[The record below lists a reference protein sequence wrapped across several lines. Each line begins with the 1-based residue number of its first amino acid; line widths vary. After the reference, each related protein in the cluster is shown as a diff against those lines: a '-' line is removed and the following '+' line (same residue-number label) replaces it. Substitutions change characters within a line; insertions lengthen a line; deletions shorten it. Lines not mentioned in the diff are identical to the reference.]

1 MNLSY
6 SRCKGK
12 IERFVHLF
20 KKTKEYAE
28 LNKHYPEFEIFEET
42 QGKFELEV
50 VQAAF
55 NKWAKQQA
63 TDRKR
68 AEFTKNLNQ
77 LISTD
82 YVLVRKRT

>member
-20 KKTKEYAE
+20 KKKEYAE

-77 LISTD
+77 LISND

>member
-1 MNLSY
+1 MNL
-6 SRCKGK
+6 RHPQCKVK

-20 KKTKEYAE
+20 RKTKEYAE

-42 QGKFELEV
+42 KGKFELDF

-55 NKWAKQQA
+55 DKWAKQQA

-68 AEFTKNLNQ
+68 AEFAKNLNQ
-77 LISTD
+77 LISND

>member
-12 IERFVHLF
+12 IEHFVHIF

-28 LNKHYPEFEIFEET
+28 LNQHYPEFEIFEET
-42 QGKFELEV
+42 KGKFELEV

-55 NKWAKQQA
+55 DKWAKQQA
-63 TDRKR
+63 TNRKR
-68 AEFTKNLNQ
+68 AEFAKNLNQ
-77 LISTD
+77 LISND